1 MTIEQKFE
9 KVFDK
14 MQKELCDNLENST
27 MKGFDFSQFL
37 VKTHTFKGIMA
48 VDKFTESDNKIML
61 KFVVQNVDDK
71 YESIDM
77 VKDFLRKYKVNLDNM
92 EVDTSGNGYRME
104 GRTIYIAKYFIK
116 VTLPISNFDN

>member
-1 MTIEQKFE
+1 MTAEQKFE
-9 KVFDK
+9 KVFDE

-27 MKGFDFSQFL
+27 MKGCDLGQFL

-48 VDKFTESDNKIML
+48 IDKFIEPDNKIML

-92 EVDTSGNGYRME
+92 EVDTSGNGYRMK